1 MQADEQVQ
9 SGTSRN
15 ATKNPKREYSH
26 RSAKCG
32 DGTLGAYYKKFL
44 ILGLNLRYYMLN

>member
-9 SGTSRN
+9 SGTSKN

-32 DGTLGAYYKKFL
+32 DGTLGRIF